1 MVSVQIL
8 GIIILASA
16 SIFMSNAF
24 AATLDVEYTIGDM
37 KSIDGSKYYAEVLSI
52 QRNSNGEVISAIQT
66 NALRYL
72 EHPMLDKYLDIVPNV
87 KTGTVNG
94 KIVELKQMDWT
105 TEFPDCFEKVTCQNY
120 MHSFV
125 TILGMS
131 YQGESYEVFRGLNH
145 AHVVQMGDSVTSYWS
160 VYRTLD

>member
-1 MVSVQIL
+1 MHLQKLLKSLDRSLESSWQSNNNIPESLKEYINGYKIL
-8 GIIILASA
+8 G
-16 SIFMSNAF
+16 N
-24 AATLDVEYTIGDM
+24 
-37 KSIDGSKYYAEVLSI
+37 